1 MEELDELAEIDELVE
16 LASPDDIIIGSGPMR
31 PHGGEVRTQKAAF
44 NARALSQTAGQAP
57 GRPAA
62 RPAGTAAP
70 SPVRQAGNAGGRG
83 AASPAAQAARQAGTP
98 AAGIRRTAANPLP
111 SGVPSQRPA
120 QAGAAQTG
128 VCTQQPV
135 PARAAQPQA
144 AAGTAAGR
152 TAAAGTPALTAA
164 GQAAPARPMLP
175 AGSIYENCLF
185 SVLMFN
191 ADFKILYSNPS
202 AQKFFSGYF
211 KLGQNAFFDLFGKYF
226 TFDDIR
232 GIREAVLNG
241 AGGYS
246 WRGKAEIKSR
256 NHPKVFTRVY
266 IFPANINLSCKPNV
280 WTVMFDDVTEEN
292 KTLLRSVFVSL
303 LEASK
308 LKDNDTGKH
317 ITRVNYYSESLA
329 RKLFNRPGYNEVD
342 AEFIDNIRFLA
353 AMHDVGKIGTPDD
366 VLNKQGPLSDWEWS
380 VMKEHTKN
388 GAFILSTYPNPM
400 AKEIALSHHEKWNGT
415 GYPFGIDSKNIP
427 LSARI
432 VSIADVYDALRM
444 KRSYKP
450 SFTHEVAMEKML
462 ESKGTQF
469 DPELLDIFTETSGEF
484 NEIYEINKDA

>member
-1 MEELDELAEIDELVE
+1 VEDLDELAEIDELVE
-16 LASPDDIIIGSGPMR
+16 LASPDDIIIGSVPVR
-31 PHGGEVRTQKAAF
+31 PGGEVRTQKAALTVPTVSQPVVQPARTPPQRPAEIAAPRPLRQAATVR
-44 NARALSQTAGQAP
+44 ARAAN
-57 GRPAA
+57 PAN
-62 RPAGTAAP
+62 PLE
-70 SPVRQAGNAGGRG
+70 
-83 AASPAAQAARQAGTP
+83 QAARQAVP
-98 AAGIRRTAANPLP
+98 RPAGIQ
-111 SGVPSQRPA
+111 G
-120 QAGAAQTG
+120 AGAAQRPPA
-128 VCTQQPV
+128 VD
-135 PARAAQPQA
+135 PARAVQPRAGA
-144 AAGTAAGR
+144 ALAT
-152 TAAAGTPALTAA
+152 
-164 GQAAPARPMLP
+164 GQAAPAKKILP
-175 AGSIYENCLF
+175 AGGIYENCLF

-191 ADFKILYSNPS
+191 DDFKIVYSNPS

-232 GIREAVLNG
+232 GIRDAVLKG
-241 AGGYS
+241 SGGYS

-266 IFPANINLSCKPNV
+266 IFPANINPSYTPNV

-317 ITRVNYYSESLA
+317 ISRVNYYSEALA
-329 RKLFNRPGYNEVD
+329 KKLFNRPGYNEVD
-342 AEFIDNIRFLA
+342 AEFIDNIGFLA

-400 AKEIALSHHEKWNGT
+400 AKEIALSHHEKWNGK
-415 GYPFGIDSKNIP
+415 GYPFGIDGKNIP

-450 SFTHEVAMEKML
+450 SFTHEVTMEKML

-484 NEIYEINKDA
+484 NEIYESNKDA